1 MKNLIIFVFL
11 SVILSL
17 SSFVISDAFAW
28 HDAGQKKWGTTNNA
42 FLCEDN
48 LNDIKHE
55 LFSPCYEARKA
66 AQSWN
71 DVKDSS
77 WTFTY
82 TSGDQAP
89 INLMSHEKL
98 KYENFAAEAVPYYRN
113 GKIVS
118 ADIKF
123 SLIKPFTDVSN
134 TKSNKN
140 YYDFESIAFH
150 EFGHLQW
157 VDHSLLNW
165 DSVMQSGLEPN
176 TIRDKPEKHDIDVLK
191 ARYLK

>member
-1 MKNLIIFVFL
+1 MMLFV
-11 SVILSL
+11 I
-17 SSFVISDAFAW
+17 SFVIFSVSGFVDDAFAW
-28 HDAGQKKWGTTNNA
+28 HDAGQRKWDTSNNA

-55 LFSPCYEARKA
+55 LFVPCYEARKA
-66 AQSWN
+66 AQSWS

-82 TSGDQAP
+82 TSGDKAP
-89 INLMSHEKL
+89 IHLMSHEKL
-98 KYENFAAEAVPYYRN
+98 KYEDLAAEAVPYYKN
-113 GKIVS
+113 GKIIGT
-118 ADIKF
+118 DIKF
-123 SLIKPFTDVSN
+123 SLIKSFTDVSN
-134 TKSNKN
+134 SKSNKN

-157 VDHSLLNW
+157 VDHSWLNL
-165 DSVMQSGLEPN
+165 DSVMQLGLEPN

-191 ARYLK
+191 ARYS